1 MLPLMTEEK
10 SDQYAMRDV
19 LDQTFELLW
28 RFSGRAMAGTATR
41 RVALL
46 GDVYQA
52 LGLSTVGD
60 HGGVQTLK
68 IPANP

>member
-1 MLPLMTEEK
+1 MIRRQ
-10 SDQYAMRDV
+10 SGQAGVRDV
-19 LDQTFELLW
+19 LDPTYDLLW